1 MTLAGTISRHRKC
14 PVGTSLFTICTTAE
28 ADSIDIQE
36 DEATMVQL
44 TDEQAELTISVLEV
58 VIQKGL
64 ALTADVNAVKRA
76 GLEPGE
82 IGTSVAE
89 LRQLQE
95 VLRGR

>member
-1 MTLAGTISRHRKC
+1 
-14 PVGTSLFTICTTAE
+14 
-28 ADSIDIQE
+28 
-36 DEATMVQL
+36 MVQL